1 MAQGY
6 TQPVSGLG
14 FLGFCSA
21 GQRCLQQGRLNCA
34 QPGRPQ
40 QPPSSCG
47 VAPPSDSGDAPSPGI
62 SSGTEPTTAEDPRAG
77 TRRGLGESE
86 SNLGS
91 PAGGTWS
98 RVSSWPKRLLLC
110 GGRKGVRPSV
120 HRGQQAYLS
129 VYKL

>member
-40 QPPSSCG
+40 QPPSSCPVTVEMLHLQG
-47 VAPPSDSGDAPSPGI
+47 YH
-62 SSGTEPTTAEDPRAG
+62 
-77 TRRGLGESE
+77 LGQNPQQQRILGQVQGGGWES
-86 SNLGS
+86 LK
-91 PAGGTWS
+91 
-98 RVSSWPKRLLLC
+98 VI
-110 GGRKGVRPSV
+110 
-120 HRGQQAYLS
+120 
-129 VYKL
+129 